1 MAGIPKTLPENI
13 AAQDLATQR
22 AQALRLS
29 RFKIAVATYAVV
41 TLAVFLLITRLGLGE
56 MTLAEWAIFI
66 GLGLVGNIFFFV
78 LFYTGLN
85 LRFSDPSLTS
95 QQIVYSALWGLIAVY
110 ALPEARPMVLM
121 LYLPAF
127 SFGMLRLR
135 RRQYLRVA
143 ACVLGL
149 YALLLG
155 LEYLQGRPGFRVQYE
170 LFLFV
175 LFGILLMWFA
185 FFGGFV
191 SDIRRSLRL
200 RNLEVEEAHE
210 KIKIESEERLHA
222 QVEKDKL
229 IVELEHAL
237 GEVKTLAGLLPI
249 CASCK
254 RIRDDKGYWNQIE
267 AYISDHSNAEFSH
280 SICPDCQEKLYPE
293 LFR

>member
-1 MAGIPKTLPENI
+1 
-13 AAQDLATQR
+13 
-22 AQALRLS
+22 
-29 RFKIAVATYAVV
+29 
-41 TLAVFLLITRLGLGE
+41 
-56 MTLAEWAIFI
+56 
-66 GLGLVGNIFFFV
+66 
-78 LFYTGLN
+78 
-85 LRFSDPSLTS
+85 
-95 QQIVYSALWGLIAVY
+95 
-110 ALPEARPMVLM
+110 MVLM

-143 ACVLGL
+143 AYVMGL

-155 LEYLQGRPGFRVQYE
+155 VEYLQDRPGFRVQYE

-175 LFGILLMWFA
+175 LFGILLIWFA

-237 GEVKTLAGLLPI
+237 GEVKTLTGLLPI